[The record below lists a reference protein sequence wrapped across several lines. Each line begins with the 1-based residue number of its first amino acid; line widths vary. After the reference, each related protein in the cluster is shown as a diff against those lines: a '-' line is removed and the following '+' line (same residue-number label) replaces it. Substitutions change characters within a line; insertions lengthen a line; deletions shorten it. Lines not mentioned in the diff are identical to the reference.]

1 MDNNIQFVINLL
13 QEYNT
18 QNTKFLHR
26 SFNLE
31 SKKKIRYTIGIL
43 QNIMIDPRTYQNKR
57 PPYLNELKIRIMKRK
72 LNRTSLLTSLY
83 ENSQQPGSTIESNI

>member
-1 MDNNIQFVINLL
+1 MDNMDNNIQFVIDLL

-26 SFNLE
+26 SLNLDC
-31 SKKKIRYTIGIL
+31 KKKIRYTIGIL

-72 LNRTSLLTSLY
+72 LNRTSTLSY
-83 ENSQQPGSTIESNI
+83 ENSQQPI

>member
-1 MDNNIQFVINLL
+1 MDNNIQFVIDLL

-26 SFNLE
+26 SLNLDC
-31 SKKKIRYTIGIL
+31 KKKIRYTIGIL

-72 LNRTSLLTSLY
+72 LNKTSIATTSN
-83 ENSQQPGSTIESNI
+83 ENSQQPI